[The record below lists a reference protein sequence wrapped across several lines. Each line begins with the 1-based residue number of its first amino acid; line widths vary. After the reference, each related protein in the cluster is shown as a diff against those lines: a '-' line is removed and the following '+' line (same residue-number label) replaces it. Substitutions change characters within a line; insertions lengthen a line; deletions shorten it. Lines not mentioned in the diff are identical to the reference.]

1 MSMLVAFISPLLK
14 KNRYNGVMEEFFGHL
29 EQLPNETDRSNGK
42 RPDDDESIHSL
53 AALGVRQTISEIN
66 WTDEKDNDQ
75 SFLPV
80 CFQSLI
86 CIYHRYR

>member
-1 MSMLVAFISPLLK
+1 MLILVNINAGCFHLPPPK

-42 RPDDDESIHSL
+42 LPDDDESIHSL

-66 WTDEKDNDQ
+66 WTDEKDKDQ
-75 SFLPV
+75 SQAS
-80 CFQSLI
+80 FQ
-86 CIYHRYR
+86 YAFNH